1 MNRFTFSVCLVIA
14 LAFFSANA
22 HAVILDWDSVS
33 WAAGSLT
40 NSYDIDPSSAGNDI
54 TVAVTTNGA
63 VAFQAEVVS
72 PFPMTPATNQSFQG
86 GLVTTENT
94 LCLALNLASNAQS
107 VTVTISLSSLY
118 TAGVSN
124 VSFKI
129 FDIDFVNG
137 DGSAYQDQLSS
148 IRALSIDGT
157 TLIAPTITT
166 SLNNSLSGSGT
177 NQVVTGTAATS
188 DLGAGSGDGNVTI
201 DFGSNA
207 IKSFTFTYGSGPLF
221 ADPTFQH
228 IGIYDLSFTPVPEM
242 NPVWPSILSCAT
254 AAGFVLRLRKR
265 ARK

>member
-1 MNRFTFSVCLVIA
+1 MNRSALSVGLVVA

-22 HAVILDWDSVS
+22 RAVILDWDSVS
-33 WAAGSLT
+33 WTAGSLS
-40 NSYDIDPSSAGNDI
+40 NSYDIDPVNPGNDI
-54 TVAVTTNGA
+54 TVAITANGA
-63 VAFQAEVVS
+63 VAFQPEVVS
-72 PFPMTPATNQSFQG
+72 PYPMTPATSPSFQG
-86 GLVTTENT
+86 GLATTENT
-94 LCLALNLASNAQS
+94 LCLALNLASNTQS
-107 VTVTISLSSLY
+107 VTITISFSALY
-118 TAGVSN
+118 AAGVSS
-124 VSFKI
+124 VSFKL

-137 DGSAYQDQLSS
+137 DGSAYQDQISS

-166 SLNNSLSGSGT
+166 SPSNSLSGSGI
-177 NQVVTGTAATS
+177 NQIVTGTAATS

-201 DFGSNA
+201 DFGPNA

-228 IGIYDLSFTPVPEM
+228 IGIYDISFTPVPEM
-242 NPVWPSILSCAT
+242 NPLWPSVLSCAT

>member
-1 MNRFTFSVCLVIA
+1 MNRFLLFSL
-14 LAFFSANA
+14 SAA
-22 HAVILDWDSVS
+22 AMSMLCADARAVILDWDTVS
-33 WAAGSLT
+33 WSPGS
-40 NSYDIDPSSAGNDI
+40 NSGSFDIDPANPGNDI
-54 TVAVTTNGA
+54 SVSVVANGGA
-63 VAFQAEVVS
+63 TFQPEVVS
-72 PFPMTPATNQSFQG
+72 PYPMTPATNQSFQG
-86 GLVTTENT
+86 GLATVENT

-107 VTVTISLSSLY
+107 VTINVSLSSLY
-118 TAGVSN
+118 SAGVTN

-157 TLIAPTITT
+157 TLIAPTITV
-166 SLNNSLSGSGT
+166 SPNNSLSGSGI

-201 DFGSNA
+201 DFGPNA

-228 IGIYDLSFTPVPEM
+228 IGIHDISFTPVPEM
-242 NPVWPSILSCAT
+242 NPLWPSIISCAS
-254 AAGFVLRLRKR
+254 AAGLALRLRKR